1 GELPADRVQQQVAV
15 RADPAAEDHQLY
27 VGDRGERGDV
37 QRYPPCDLG
46 DDGPRCL
53 VALARGAEDGARIGG
68 AAGERRDLR
77 SGGIDA
83 VKSNQREIDLARGA
97 VAAAME
103 LAAEDDACAHA
114 RADREEDEIVD
125 AVRNSLP
132 LLTERGEVDV
142 VLERDRQAEGAL
154 QLARECSTFET
165 ADVLGQPQ
173 QAGPFL
179 DDARDADD
187 DALDAAGIE
196 PRRLEQRRV
205 QALARLHR
213 TCHLG
218 DGELDVLTRADLPG
232 QIADGA
238 AHEARAEVETEHDRG
253 FGHRL
258 EVDGAVARA
267 VGAVSRLTDEVGLEQ
282 RLEDERDRRLR
293 DARAPGDLR
302 PRDRRAGADRLEH
315 GALVQVAE

>member
-1 GELPADRVQQQVAV
+1 
-15 RADPAAEDHQLY
+15 
-27 VGDRGERGDV
+27 GERGDV

-46 DDGPRCL
+46 DDGLRCL

-97 VAAAME
+97 VAAAVE

-125 AVRNSLP
+125 ATRNSLP

-142 VLERDRQAEGAL
+142 VLQRDRQAEGAL
-154 QLARECSTFET
+154 QLARECSAFET
-165 ADVLGQPQ
+165 
-173 QAGPFL
+173 
-179 DDARDADD
+179 
-187 DALDAAGIE
+187 
-196 PRRLEQRRV
+196 
-205 QALARLHR
+205 
-213 TCHLG
+213 G

-282 RLEDERDRRLR
+282 RLEDER
-293 DARAPGDLR
+293 
-302 PRDRRAGADRLEH
+302 
-315 GALVQVAE
+315 